1 MAKQSVKQILGM
13 MEPEQEVI
21 LDVYGYGIRAAFS
34 LNEGFRTAKDC
45 LDHVKRDILLAKVQ
59 RIKAYTWHDKT
70 SDKDVTSILLIVELA
85 Q

>member
-1 MAKQSVKQILGM
+1 MVKQSVKQILGM

-45 LDHVKRDILLAKVQ
+45 LEHVRRDILMAKVQ
-59 RIKAYTWHDKT
+59 RIKTHTWHDKT
-70 SDKDVTSILLIVELA
+70 SDKDVTSLLLIVELA
-85 Q
+85 K

>member
-1 MAKQSVKQILGM
+1 MVKQSVKQILGM

-45 LDHVKRDILLAKVQ
+45 LEHVRRDILLAKVQ
-59 RIKAYTWHDKT
+59 RIKTHTWHDKI
-70 SDKDVTSILLIVELA
+70 SDTDVTSLLLVVELA
-85 Q
+85 K